1 MSSRD
6 RRVDVS
12 GRTSGRDSFAAVRM
26 TGGAPPIGRWAA
38 LVVILLV
45 LAIVKPWGS
54 NGVPPVSPAAADRA
68 GTNPASVETT
78 AQRTPAA
85 DAVSADAAV
94 QSICFNPLSWR
105 VATVERWRDQTIRV
119 WRAIEPRAVATGP
132 EDGRVPITPLVS
144 EGVIELGW
152 CAPVDGAV
160 RLAGHAVVEVWHRTP
175 TGAQPVTMTSQ
186 RPGPGTSPYGALYGS
201 PAAAVSAASVVTL
214 WNDGTYVFHQRA
226 PNGDD
231 SWFGVDLERRPST
244 GTRG

>member
-6 RRVDVS
+6 RRDDATP
-12 GRTSGRDSFAAVRM
+12 GRGAGRDSFAAVRM
-26 TGGAPPIGRWAA
+26 TAAGPPVGRWVGLA
-38 LVVILLV
+38 VLLIG

-54 NGVPPVSPAAADRA
+54 DGAPPISSAAANRASAPAAGRA
-68 GTNPASVETT
+68 VGTA
-78 AQRTPAA
+78 ATPAVDTA
-85 DAVSADAAV
+85 SAESAIE
-94 QSICFNPLSWR
+94 SICFSPLSWR

-152 CAPVDGAV
+152 CAPVDDSV
-160 RLAGHAVVEVWHRTP
+160 RMAGSAVVEVWRRTP
-175 TGAQPVTMTSQ
+175 TGAKPVTMSSQ
-186 RPGPGTSPYGALYGS
+186 RPGPATSPYGALYGA
-201 PAAAVSAASVVTL
+201 PSAPVVTL

-226 PNGDD
+226 PNGEE
-231 SWFGVDLERRPST
+231 SWFGVEVERRPST